1 MHLMFCIHRSN
12 NNNESLLHIS
22 KMSYFCFVS
31 MSPNIIYR
39 KLTASLLLALFV
51 FIYAEKIFHTHSTRT
66 DNKGQTEFSTVSKKA
81 VCTICNYTVAKDS
94 QLPEPVSIDNPFSF
108 LLKEYISGSASY
120 HFLTDNYSSYRGP
133 PSC

>member
-1 MHLMFCIHRSN
+1 
-12 NNNESLLHIS
+12 
-22 KMSYFCFVS
+22 

-51 FIYAEKIFHTHSTRT
+51 FIHAEKIFHTHSVRT
-66 DNKGQTEFSTVSKKA
+66 DNKVQTGFSTVSKNTT
-81 VCTICNYTVAKDS
+81 CTICNFTIAKDS
-94 QLPEPVSIDNPFSF
+94 QLPEPVSIDAPFSF
-108 LLKEYISGSASY
+108 LLKEYISGFASY